1 MIRRT
6 RWGFAVGV
14 CLLHLML
21 LRACEPPAGRDDTTP
36 VQPALNVRLLPAPEP
51 ESVPDMA
58 PVQQRSTSARL
69 PRPAPAREP
78 VTQAIT
84 IPAIEP
90 MRPDATPETP
100 ADGAAPSPAPAASAP
115 PLDLRLPPSALRG
128 AGPATTRAEPKPRS
142 VESQLSNDLADGPL
156 REEALGNGRLRL
168 RQGRRCVELR
178 DSRMAQIDPFNQSV
192 SPIPKQAEDCSR

>member
-21 LRACEPPAGRDDTTP
+21 LRACEPPAGRDQTTP

-51 ESVPDMA
+51 TPRAVES
-58 PVQQRSTSARL
+58 PVQRRPMLA
-69 PRPAPAREP
+69 RPAPAREP

-90 MRPDATPETP
+90 MSPDAAPETP
-100 ADGAAPSPAPAASAP
+100 TDGAAPSAAPAASAP